1 MLWSVLFLQA
11 EVASRGQK
19 INILELAL
27 GSDPI
32 VQLTLAILL
41 FFSIFSWTIILYKF
55 FQIKKAHRSSGK
67 FLETFENAPRLEEIL
82 TKRKGSEESPL
93 YEIFLSGLRDIL
105 LIKQAKAKDP
115 SYPAK
120 LDLDHVRKR
129 IQQSS
134 DNETGRLEQFTPFLA
149 TTASACPFIGL
160 FGTVWGILT
169 AFWVLKEGSG
179 SSSIQVVGPYI
190 AEALIATAVGL
201 AAAIPAVVFYNYFV
215 TKIKALARDYEDF
228 SLDLTRRIQHE
239 YF

>member
-1 MLWSVLFLQA
+1 MTDKGYHYIFRNVL
-11 EVASRGQK
+11 
-19 INILELAL
+19 
-27 GSDPI
+27 
-32 VQLTLAILL
+32 
-41 FFSIFSWTIILYKF
+41 
-55 FQIKKAHRSSGK
+55 
-67 FLETFENAPRLEEIL
+67 
-82 TKRKGSEESPL
+82 
-93 YEIFLSGLRDIL
+93 
-105 LIKQAKAKDP
+105 
-115 SYPAK
+115 
-120 LDLDHVRKR
+120 
-129 IQQSS
+129 S

-169 AFWVLKEGSG
+169 AFLVLKEGSG